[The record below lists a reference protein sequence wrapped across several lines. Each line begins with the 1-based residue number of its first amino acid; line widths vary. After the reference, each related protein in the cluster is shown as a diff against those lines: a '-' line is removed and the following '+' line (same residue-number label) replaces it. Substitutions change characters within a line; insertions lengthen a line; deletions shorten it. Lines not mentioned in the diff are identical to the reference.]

1 MDQAYDQYEEAM
13 NNSAEEEKD
22 TDNTSFTL
30 EDMSVG
36 VFNEHGD
43 HIYTLAQHP
52 ISPNI
57 ILTGGGDDRV
67 LVWDLNQEDK
77 AKSTLFE
84 IKEGFKD
91 SIEYIKFNHDNKY
104 MLITGRG
111 NPIRVYLVHQD
122 KEGEDMFEF
131 KKEMETGDDINF
143 INWHSKANLILTGGN
158 DMMVWMFNALNGEF
172 TTYVGHEDVV
182 NYADFT
188 PDGKLIVS
196 ISNDATTKVWNPRN
210 AKWLIKISG
219 EHYHHYPILSLW
231 MINETVITGDVEGNV
246 FIANIKT
253 GESIGPIWKHEDSV
267 ECISSHSKTFVA
279 SGSLDGTI
287 KILDIGKQEMTIDI
301 PKLDNEAG
309 ITRLKCSSLNPIIYV
324 AATNGIFYWIDIRN
338 GEILKKYTAHT
349 DSIMDFIVNEKD
361 KQIITVGD
369 DKLAYVFDM

>member
-210 AKWLIKISG
+210 AK
-219 EHYHHYPILSLW
+219 
-231 MINETVITGDVEGNV
+231 
-246 FIANIKT
+246 
-253 GESIGPIWKHEDSV
+253 
-267 ECISSHSKTFVA
+267 
-279 SGSLDGTI
+279 
-287 KILDIGKQEMTIDI
+287 
-301 PKLDNEAG
+301 
-309 ITRLKCSSLNPIIYV
+309 
-324 AATNGIFYWIDIRN
+324 
-338 GEILKKYTAHT
+338 
-349 DSIMDFIVNEKD
+349 
-361 KQIITVGD
+361 
-369 DKLAYVFDM
+369 